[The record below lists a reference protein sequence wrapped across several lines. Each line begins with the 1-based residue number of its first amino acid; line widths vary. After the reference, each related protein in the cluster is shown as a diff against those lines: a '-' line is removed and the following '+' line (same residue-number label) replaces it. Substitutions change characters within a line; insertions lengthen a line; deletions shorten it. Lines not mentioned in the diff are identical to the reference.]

1 MLIDERS
8 LEKRGGVEME
18 KKLSSRSYETDPK
31 ISRANDRDSRNGYY
45 ITNPDRATVNKMGTD
60 SG

>member
-1 MLIDERS
+1 
-8 LEKRGGVEME
+8 ME

-31 ISRANDRDSRNGYY
+31 ISRANDRDSRNRYY

>member
-1 MLIDERS
+1 
-8 LEKRGGVEME
+8 ME
-18 KKLSSRSYETDPK
+18 KKLSSAK